1 MIDFEIEKGDS
12 GSRNRRS
19 SRKVAEFDKKMTGA
33 KNGDGE
39 SSNDILDLMAK
50 DNNHRKSQQDI
61 LDMSASE
68 VEEVETPATFS
79 KGDGQK

>member
-19 SRKVAEFDKKMTGA
+19 SRKVAEFDKKMTGG